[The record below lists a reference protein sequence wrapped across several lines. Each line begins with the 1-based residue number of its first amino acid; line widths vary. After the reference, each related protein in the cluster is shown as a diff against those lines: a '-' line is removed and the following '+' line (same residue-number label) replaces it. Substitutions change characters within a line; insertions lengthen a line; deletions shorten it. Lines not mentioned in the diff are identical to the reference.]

1 MDEYLSHFFSLVK
14 SLLDSGFLQKD
25 NTSRFYELSPR
36 LPLLGLKYLERVPTI
51 QGLRDRVVTI
61 ANLFNETTVLAMQNG
76 LYSQYI
82 YVKRK
87 APQDDGKHVKLGS
100 LRPMACAASG
110 WAIMTQFS
118 EIEIG
123 KYIRATNLAISDKH
137 WEHNLSIAKTEIELA
152 KDRGYAFSKAS
163 EHSETAGIAVP
174 ILRLDSTSYAICVA
188 GREQNLLKK
197 EQAISEVLRELSSD
211 VFT

>member
-1 MDEYLSHFFSLVK
+1 
-14 SLLDSGFLQKD
+14 
-25 NTSRFYELSPR
+25 
-36 LPLLGLKYLERVPTI
+36 
-51 QGLRDRVVTI
+51 
-61 ANLFNETTVLAMQNG
+61 
-76 LYSQYI
+76 
-82 YVKRK
+82 
-87 APQDDGKHVKLGS
+87 
-100 LRPMACAASG
+100 MACAASG

-137 WEHNLSIAKTEIELA
+137 WEHNLNIAKTEIELA

-163 EHSETAGIAVP
+163 EHSETAGIAVSIP
-174 ILRLDSTSYAICVA
+174 RLDSSSYAICVA

-211 VFT
+211 VFTRE